1 MASMGMQMFASGL
14 CLLGWAGVIV
24 ICLLPMWRVSSFV
37 GTSIVTSQIFWEG
50 IWMACVVQST
60 GQMQCKPYESLLA
73 LSGDMQAARA
83 LTVISITVG
92 AAGLIMAFVGGK
104 CTRFLD
110 ETGNGAKGKV
120 AVVAG
125 AVLMAAGLFC
135 LIPTSWVAGALVKN
149 FYSAYSDAQKREI
162 GACLYI
168 GWGASV
174 LLVLGGGL
182 FISSARPIKAHDTE
196 KRTSVR
202 YQVVRSYNGSNLG
215 GSHRSRAPSAKS
227 LPVGVDYPR
236 PHGYEGVTSK
246 PQQYPRPPS
255 YQYMSEQGSKEES
268 EKSWTPSTKS
278 QLKKADSTKSKHSD
292 VPSTKSQLKEA
303 EMDTLSVKSDGEDL
317 SSNPPKTYL

>member
-1 MASMGMQMFASGL
+1 MASMGMQMLASAL
-14 CLLGWAGVIV
+14 CLFGWAGVIV

-60 GQMQCKPYESLLA
+60 GQIQCKPYESLLA

-110 ETGNGAKGKV
+110 ETGNGAKGKM

-149 FYSAYSDAQKREI
+149 FYSAYNDAEKREI

-182 FISSARPIKAHDTE
+182 FISSACPIKAHDTE

-215 GSHRSRAPSAKS
+215 GSHRSRAPSAKL

-246 PQQYPRPPS
+246 PQQYTRPPS
-255 YQYMSEQGSKEES
+255 YQDMSEQGSKEES
-268 EKSWTPSTKS
+268 EKSWAPSTKS

>member
-125 AVLMAAGLFC
+125 AMLMAAGLFC

-202 YQVVRSYNGSNLG
+202 YQVVRSYNGRGSN
-215 GSHRSRAPSAKS
+215 RQPS
-227 LPVGVDYPR
+227 DYR
-236 PHGYEGVTSK
+236 MNC
-246 PQQYPRPPS
+246 QLL
-255 YQYMSEQGSKEES
+255 
-268 EKSWTPSTKS
+268 S
-278 QLKKADSTKSKHSD
+278 QLN
-292 VPSTKSQLKEA
+292 L
-303 EMDTLSVKSDGEDL
+303 
-317 SSNPPKTYL
+317 

>member
-1 MASMGMQMFASGL
+1 MASMGMQMLASAL
-14 CLLGWAGVIV
+14 CLFGWAGVIV

-60 GQMQCKPYESLLA
+60 GQIQCKPYESLLA

-110 ETGNGAKGKV
+110 ETGNGAKGKM

-149 FYSAYSDAQKREI
+149 FYSAYNDAEKREI

-182 FISSARPIKAHDTE
+182 FISSACPIKAHDTE

-215 GSHRSRAPSAKS
+215 GSHRSRAPSAKL
-227 LPVGVDYPR
+227 LPVGD
-236 PHGYEGVTSK
+236 
-246 PQQYPRPPS
+246 
-255 YQYMSEQGSKEES
+255 MSEQGSKEES
-268 EKSWTPSTKS
+268 EKSWAPSTKS